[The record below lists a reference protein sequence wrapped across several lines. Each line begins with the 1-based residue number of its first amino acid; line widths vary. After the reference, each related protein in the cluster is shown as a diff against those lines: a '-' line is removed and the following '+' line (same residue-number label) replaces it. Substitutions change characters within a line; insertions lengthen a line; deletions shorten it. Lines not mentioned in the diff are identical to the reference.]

1 MCIHNNCYN
10 KLCILFPETGTEA
23 DQVEIYFEFAV
34 SSKTGAKAKL
44 GGKFKSFI

>member
-1 MCIHNNCYN
+1 MCIHNNFYN

-34 SSKTGAKAKL
+34 SSKTGAQAKL
-44 GGKFKSFI
+44 GGKFK